1 MTRDINKLRE
11 SSEMTPKCLLIFAFL
26 TILLISITPA
36 LAATNG
42 TLEIT
47 DLSNAKYDF
56 TYQQLTEMPKT
67 NVYAALYCYGNM
79 VTFGDWSGVQ
89 LSYLIQQIND
99 SSNVNS
105 IQLVAA
111 DSYKVAIPISTA
123 MAPETIIAYQKDG
136 VLLSEG
142 LRLILPG
149 INGASWI
156 AQIVSITLSTNE
168 AAAPQSISGL
178 GAQGNLVSSFIGN
191 RQNPPTVTIPPQ
203 QTQPTLQPTPNNS
216 TPNPNALPS
225 NNTEI
230 EPTPKQQT
238 TDKQST
244 VFESE
249 TIAIMAA
256 ASAVGLTTTGMM
268 LHKRRSKLKDSPT
281 NNS

>member
-1 MTRDINKLRE
+1 M
-11 SSEMTPKCLLIFAFL
+11 PKFLLIFAFL

-36 LAATNG
+36 IAATTG

-47 DLSNAKYDF
+47 DLSNVKYDF
-56 TYQQLTEMPKT
+56 TYQQLSEMPKT
-67 NVYAALYCYGNM
+67 NVYAELYCYGNM
-79 VTFGDWSGVQ
+79 VTLGDWSGVQ
-89 LSYLIQQIND
+89 LSYLLEQIND

-105 IQLVAA
+105 IQFVAS

-149 INGASWI
+149 YNGASWI

-168 AAAPQSISGL
+168 AATPQSTAGL
-178 GAQGNLVSSFIGN
+178 GAQGNLIASFIGN
-191 RQNPPTVTIPPQ
+191 KQNPPTITIPPKQ

-216 TPNPNALPS
+216 TPNPTTIPS

-244 VFESE
+244 MFESG
-249 TIAIMAA
+249 TIAIIAA

-268 LHKRRSKLKDSPT
+268 LHKRRSKLK
-281 NNS
+281 